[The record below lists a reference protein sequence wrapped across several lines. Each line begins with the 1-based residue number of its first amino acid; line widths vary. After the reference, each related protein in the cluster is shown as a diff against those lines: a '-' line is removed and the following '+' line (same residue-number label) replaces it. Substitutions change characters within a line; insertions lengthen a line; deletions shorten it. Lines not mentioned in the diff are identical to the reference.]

1 MYDVKLTEG
10 KLVNFI
16 RDLLN
21 ENNIILKA
29 KAFNKEEAVRL
40 AAEPLLKD
48 GSIREEYVKDIL
60 EKINDLGPYMAIMP
74 GVVIAH
80 SRPGDYVFKECI
92 SMLTLENPVEFGHE
106 DNDPIEIIFVI
117 GAKENTGHL
126 DALQDLARVLINED
140 SVNKIK
146 NAQNK
151 KEIMELFM

>member
-1 MYDVKLTEG
+1 M
-10 KLVNFI
+10 NFI

-40 AAEPLLKD
+40 AVEPLLKD
-48 GSIREEYVKDIL
+48 GSITEEYVKDIL

>member
-1 MYDVKLTEG
+1 M
-10 KLVNFI
+10 NFI

-48 GSIREEYVKDIL
+48 GSITEEYVKDIL

-80 SRPGDYVFKECI
+80 SRQ
-92 SMLTLENPVEFGHE
+92 
-106 DNDPIEIIFVI
+106 VI
-117 GAKENTGHL
+117 MCLKSV
-126 DALQDLARVLINED
+126 LACL
-140 SVNKIK
+140 
-146 NAQNK
+146 
-151 KEIMELFM
+151 L

>member
-1 MYDVKLTEG
+1 M
-10 KLVNFI
+10 NFI

-29 KAFNKEEAVRL
+29 TAFNKEEAVRL
-40 AAEPLLKD
+40 AAEPLLKEE
-48 GSIREEYVKDIL
+48 SITEEYVKDIL

-80 SRPGDYVFKECI
+80 SRPGDYVLKDCI

-151 KEIMELFM
+151 EEIMELFM

>member
-1 MYDVKLTEG
+1 M
-10 KLVNFI
+10 NFI
-16 RDLLN
+16 SDLLN

-29 KAFNKEEAVRL
+29 KVFNKEEAVRL
-40 AAEPLLKD
+40 AAEPLLKV
-48 GSIREEYVKDIL
+48 GSITEEYVNDIL

-80 SRPGDYVFKECI
+80 SRSCNHVLEDCI

-117 GAKENTGHL
+117 GAKENTVHL
-126 DALQDLARVLINED
+126 DVLQDLARVLINEE

-146 NAQNK
+146 NAKNK

>member
-1 MYDVKLTEG
+1 
-10 KLVNFI
+10 
-16 RDLLN
+16 
-21 ENNIILKA
+21 
-29 KAFNKEEAVRL
+29 
-40 AAEPLLKD
+40 
-48 GSIREEYVKDIL
+48 
-60 EKINDLGPYMAIMP
+60 MAIMP

-151 KEIMELFM
+151 EEIMELFM